1 MNRTERG
8 GKLLGPVLAGF
19 FIMGFCDLVAPITG
33 RIGDEFPAGQQGAV
47 SFLPTMVFLWFLVL
61 STPVAALMNRWGRK
75 ATALVG
81 YGFTIAGMLVPY
93 AAGAGC
99 SLVWY
104 FVGFGLLGIGNTF
117 VQVAVNPLLA
127 TIVPGERM
135 TSYLTVGQ
143 IFRNTSLLLLA
154 PLVTGLVAWTGSWR
168 LLLPIYAGLT
178 VLGGVW
184 LQMTAIPEPPRR
196 AHTAGFG
203 ECFRLL
209 KNPRVLISTAGVAC
223 FIAGDVGIGFLV
235 VDPHHDGILR
245 LPHRRDTGR
254 SVAVDALLRREIP
267 GLEHGR
273 SLAAGPGAGL
283 RAERS
288 GNLYGNRSV
297 GIRHGV
303 RLRHVLCRGDKG
315 RSGTGQRGGGTDD
328 SGHLRRSRIGSG
340 LRGGDP
346 CDGRSAHGNALRGGV
361 PGLHALGCT
370 PAATKMNIIKT
381 YMRKLGLTLLLVCA
395 AWGASAQRPRTMVEW
410 GVIGGINVPDYTT
423 NMDATD
429 IRNKMGWQAGIVT
442 AVKFGAVAV
451 EPQILYVRQGLRI
464 RPEGGEELNLK
475 SNSIDVPVLASFRL
489 LNPLRIYAG
498 PVFTVMN
505 DCKQKSGGDLL
516 DFGRIR
522 PSLSYT
528 VGAGVVLLR
537 HLLIDV
543 RYNGQFRSKHDVVL
557 PDGRQLDKLRTY
569 NVALS
574 VGYIF

>member
-1 MNRTERG
+1 
-8 GKLLGPVLAGF
+8 
-19 FIMGFCDLVAPITG
+19 
-33 RIGDEFPAGQQGAV
+33 
-47 SFLPTMVFLWFLVL
+47 
-61 STPVAALMNRWGRK
+61 
-75 ATALVG
+75 
-81 YGFTIAGMLVPY
+81 
-93 AAGAGC
+93 
-99 SLVWY
+99 
-104 FVGFGLLGIGNTF
+104 
-117 VQVAVNPLLA
+117 
-127 TIVPGERM
+127 
-135 TSYLTVGQ
+135 
-143 IFRNTSLLLLA
+143 
-154 PLVTGLVAWTGSWR
+154 
-168 LLLPIYAGLT
+168 
-178 VLGGVW
+178 
-184 LQMTAIPEPPRR
+184 
-196 AHTAGFG
+196 
-203 ECFRLL
+203 
-209 KNPRVLISTAGVAC
+209 
-223 FIAGDVGIGFLV
+223 
-235 VDPHHDGILR
+235 
-245 LPHRRDTGR
+245 
-254 SVAVDALLRREIP
+254 
-267 GLEHGR
+267 
-273 SLAAGPGAGL
+273 
-283 RAERS
+283 
-288 GNLYGNRSV
+288 
-297 GIRHGV
+297 
-303 RLRHVLCRGDKG
+303 
-315 RSGTGQRGGGTDD
+315 
-328 SGHLRRSRIGSG
+328 
-340 LRGGDP
+340 
-346 CDGRSAHGNALRGGV
+346 
-361 PGLHALGCT
+361 
-370 PAATKMNIIKT
+370 MNIIKT

-442 AVKFGAVAV
+442 AVKFGAIAV

-475 SNSIDVPVLASFRL
+475 SNSIDVPVLASLRL